1 MIDLKTGT
9 SLNESKLNLAE
20 NIEKHNR
27 IVLRSQLSSE
37 SASGKSIED
46 ESPQKLRGSLID
58 TKSNSMQSFNN
69 RSEKCLV
76 IDLEQEMTISTVKK
90 L

>member
-20 NIEKHNR
+20 NSEKHNR

-69 RSEKCLV
+69 RSEKRLV
-76 IDLEQEMTISTVKK
+76 IDWNKK
-90 L
+90 